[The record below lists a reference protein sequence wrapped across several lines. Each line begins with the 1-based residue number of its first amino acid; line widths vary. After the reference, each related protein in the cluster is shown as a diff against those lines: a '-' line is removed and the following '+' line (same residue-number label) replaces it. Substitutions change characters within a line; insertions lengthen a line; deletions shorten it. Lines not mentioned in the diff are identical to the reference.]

1 MLNMPPV
8 MTDIEVGLIDDEI
21 KRDGYS
27 IRRPEN
33 FGSLCEA
40 AREEYLEIFRTAKL
54 QPPKKKFSYVDL
66 RDNPWRKLAIGS
78 RNGVGEPYAQLL
90 LATYFGVGDQSSGAL
105 NTIFVFMNN
114 LRNRLMKVADDFG
127 EDPARDKFWNACR
140 VHHYPRGGGFM
151 SMHRD
156 TYFPIKLGDHP
167 FYQVM
172 VPLSVM
178 GRDFVEGGGVI
189 VTRQGEKLNTD
200 EIGGLG
206 SVILFDGRIEHAVED
221 VDPQEIMNFAD
232 PMGRLA
238 AFSNLYVAQPAT

>member
-40 AREEYLEIFRTAKL
+40 AREEYLGGYSERGPVSCSRRRRNFPTSICGTIRGASLPFRSRTQRRQVSHMRMAVNAGHL
-54 QPPKKKFSYVDL
+54 FRRRRPVQWCVEHDFS
-66 RDNPWRKLAIGS
+66 
-78 RNGVGEPYAQLL
+78 
-90 LATYFGVGDQSSGAL
+90 
-105 NTIFVFMNN
+105 VFMNN

-156 TYFPIKLGDHP
+156 THFPIKLGDHP

-178 GRDFVEGGGVI
+178 GRDFVEG
-189 VTRQGEKLNTD
+189 
-200 EIGGLG
+200 
-206 SVILFDGRIEHAVED
+206 AV
-221 VDPQEIMNFAD
+221 A
-232 PMGRLA
+232 L
-238 AFSNLYVAQPAT
+238 SSPARVRS